1 MSTHDLCLIDHK
13 RYNVLDLTLHTP
25 VGVEFSFL
33 RRAPHRVGRVRS
45 LRTVIDRARRNG
57 RAHYRRAPLK
67 HHRAGHPDPPANIP
81 AGVVVGVPSIPTA
94 GAPETMP
101 FALADG
107 PAVATTLAGVRAGAF
122 STGTPT
128 NAALYTIFVSRS
140 TYGQ

>member
-1 MSTHDLCLIDHK
+1 
-13 RYNVLDLTLHTP
+13 
-25 VGVEFSFL
+25 
-33 RRAPHRVGRVRS
+33 
-45 LRTVIDRARRNG
+45 
-57 RAHYRRAPLK
+57 
-67 HHRAGHPDPPANIP
+67 
-81 AGVVVGVPSIPTA
+81 
-94 GAPETMP
+94 MP